1 MCPGF
6 AATPGLVRIVVPEG
20 LNNRGVFALIS
31 KMSCMSSSSSPLRVR
46 LPVIMSYS
54 QNQWLHVLARLVPV
68 GNLRSEILMV
78 QSAQNW
84 HRQRATDS
92 LDGTRDRRRPCAA
105 RPPDTTQ
112 RDGYRA

>member
-54 QNQWLHVLARLVPV
+54 QNQWLHVLARLFSSSIDP
-68 GNLRSEILMV
+68 S
-78 QSAQNW
+78 
-84 HRQRATDS
+84 QR
-92 LDGTRDRRRPCAA
+92 RDDQDDVRPTVLHPSSHF
-105 RPPDTTQ
+105 PPLVCPTSNRTP
-112 RDGYRA
+112 